1 MLSLINPSYCRL
13 NELHTTIFLTLTGL
27 VYVSLPLELHHL
39 LIKLLHL
46 IGVLVLLD
54 LVPQLQLLVE
64 GALVQHLDLL
74 FDLVTRDS
82 LDHFLRGRQRVR
94 VVGLGQVGMDGFS
107 SDAVQFLVLELAV
120 PVGIEIVL

>member
-1 MLSLINPSYCRL
+1 M
-13 NELHTTIFLTLTGL
+13 
-27 VYVSLPLELHHL
+27 
-39 LIKLLHL
+39 
-46 IGVLVLLD
+46 LD

-64 GALVQHLDLL
+64 GALVQHLHLL